1 MIYIK
6 SAGEVAKMRRSGRIT
21 ANIFEVLKPHIKPG
35 VSTAELDKIA
45 KEYILRSEAK
55 PSFLNYNGF
64 PASICSSINDVVI
77 HGIPSH
83 SKILKDGD
91 IISIDVGVIKDG
103 YHSLQFRIMLKARD
117 TV

>member
-45 KEYILRSEAK
+45 KE
-55 PSFLNYNGF
+55 
-64 PASICSSINDVVI
+64 
-77 HGIPSH
+77 
-83 SKILKDGD
+83 
-91 IISIDVGVIKDG
+91 
-103 YHSLQFRIMLKARD
+103 
-117 TV
+117 